1 MRPWGVE
8 WAGRLEESW
17 IDSVCLRGNALHD
30 PVRRPV
36 WTYLPPTYD
45 DRAEW
50 RYPTIY
56 VLQGYTGQLD
66 MWRNRSPFRSTF
78 PEMVDEL
85 FSSGQA
91 PQCIVVF
98 VDCWTSLGGSQYL
111 DSPAT
116 GRYHSYLCE
125 DVVPWVDSRYRTLP
139 GSQHRGIMGHSS
151 GGYGA
156 MVSAMLRPDLFGG
169 FASHAGD
176 ALFEHCYLP
185 GFATAARALRDR
197 YQGSYERFW
206 ADLRSRPFAG
216 DDFALVEPYAMSA
229 CYSADED
236 GTVQLPFE
244 VESGRLRPDVWER
257 WLARD
262 PVRMAP
268 RHAGALCSMRAIY
281 LDAGNR
287 DEHHLDLG
295 AEAFHRELVRIGVT
309 SVRYELFAGG
319 HSGNQHR
326 YPLSLRFLAER
337 LD

>member
-1 MRPWGVE
+1 MRPWDVE
-8 WAGRLEESW
+8 WAGRLEQGW
-17 IDSVCLRGNALHD
+17 IDSAQLRGNALHD
-30 PVRRPV
+30 PTRRPI

-66 MWRNRSPFRSTF
+66 MWRNRSPFRPTF

-85 FSSGQA
+85 FASGQA
-91 PQCIVVF
+91 PQCVVVF

-125 DVVPWVDSRYRTLP
+125 DVVPWVDGRYRTLP
-139 GSQHRGIMGHSS
+139 GSRHRAIMGHSS

-156 MVSAMLRPDLFGG
+156 MVTAMLRPDLFGG

-185 GFATAARALRDR
+185 GFAAAARALRDR

-206 ADLRSRPFAG
+206 ADLRSRTFTAA
-216 DDFALVEPYAMSA
+216 DFVLLEPYAMAA

-236 GTVQLPFE
+236 GTVHLPFD
-244 VESGRLRPDVWER
+244 VETGRVRPDVWER

-268 RHAGALCSMRAIY
+268 RHAAALCAMRAIY
-281 LDAGNR
+281 LDAGNH

-295 AEAFHRELVRIGVT
+295 ARAFSQELERIGVVGT
-309 SVRYELFAGG
+309 RLELFDGG
-319 HSGNQHR
+319 HGGNQHR
-326 YPLSLRFLAER
+326 YAVSLRYLAER

>member
-1 MRPWGVE
+1 MRPWGIE
-8 WAGRLEESW
+8 WSGRFEEGW
-17 IDSVCLRGNALHD
+17 IDSVRLRDNPLHD
-30 PVRRPV
+30 PARRPI

-45 DRAEW
+45 DRADW

-56 VLQGYTGQLD
+56 VLQGYTGQVD
-66 MWRNRSPFRSTF
+66 MWRNRVAFRPTF

-85 FSSGQA
+85 FASGQA

-125 DVVPWVDSRYRTLP
+125 DVVPWIDARYRTLA
-139 GSQHRGIMGHSS
+139 GSDHRGVMGHSS

-156 MVSAMLRPDLFGG
+156 MVTSMLRPDLFGG

-185 GFATAARALRDR
+185 DFARAARALRDR
-197 YQGSYERFW
+197 YRGSYERFW
-206 ADLRSRPFAG
+206 ADLRGRPFGA
-216 DDFALVEPYAMSA
+216 DDFALVEPYAMAA

-236 GTVQLPFE
+236 GTVHLPFD
-244 VESGRLRPDVWER
+244 VETGRLRSDVWER
-257 WLARD
+257 WLAWD

-268 RHAGALCSMRAIY
+268 NHSRALSSMRAIY

-287 DEHHLDLG
+287 DEHFLDLG
-295 AEAFHRELVRIGVT
+295 AAAFSRELQRIGVH
-309 SVRYELFAGG
+309 SAHFELFEGG
-319 HSGNQHR
+319 HGGNQHR
-326 YPLSLRFLAER
+326 YAFSLRYLAER

>member
-1 MRPWGVE
+1 VRPWGIE
-8 WAGRLEESW
+8 WAGRLEEGW
-17 IDSVCLRGNALHD
+17 IDSAQLRGNPLHD
-30 PVRRPV
+30 PVRRPI

-45 DRAEW
+45 DRADW
-50 RYPTIY
+50 RYPTVY
-56 VLQGYTGQLD
+56 VLQGYTGQVD
-66 MWRNRSPFRSTF
+66 MWHNRSPFRHTF

-85 FSSGQA
+85 FASGQA

-125 DVVPWVDSRYRTLP
+125 DVVPWVDARYRTLA
-139 GSQHRGIMGHSS
+139 GSNHRGVMGHSS

-185 GFATAARALRDR
+185 GFAKAARALRDR

-206 ADLRSRPFAG
+206 ADLRARPFCP
-216 DDFALVEPYAMSA
+216 DDFVLVEPYAMAA

-236 GTVQLPFE
+236 GSVRLPFD
-244 VESGRLRPDVWER
+244 VETGRLRPDVWER
-257 WLARD
+257 WLAWD
-262 PVRMAP
+262 PVRMVPHCA
-268 RHAGALCSMRAIY
+268 RALCSMRAIY
-281 LDAGNR
+281 LDAGNH

-295 AEAFHRELVRIGVT
+295 ADALRRELARIGVAG
-309 SVRYELFAGG
+309 VRFELFDGAHG
-319 HSGNQHR
+319 GNQHR
-326 YPLSLRFLAER
+326 YPVSLRYLAER